1 LLLAAPLGA
10 DPVRVAT
17 YAGDFSRK
25 GPGLLLREL
34 LKEAPVPGTALIAQ
48 AAPDVILLTD
58 FDYDAGLVTLG
69 ALRDRLRA
77 QGLDLPHLFATRP
90 NTGMATGRDLD
101 GDGRLGGPRD
111 AQGFGYFSGQGGQ
124 AVLSRWPLTLIADHS
139 ALLWKDL
146 PGSAIAG
153 DDPGHDIQRLSS
165 SAHWVLRVD
174 HPNGPLDLL
183 TIAATPPVFDGPED
197 RNGRRNGDEIRFW
210 QFALQDGLTEV
221 PVILLGNLNLDPERG
236 EGLRHIARD
245 LLVDPRLQDPL
256 PRRATVK
263 WDGPGE
269 MRISYVLPDAALR
282 VEAAGITQPAPGAGP
297 HRLVWVDLAHP
308 GE

>member
-1 LLLAAPLGA
+1 M
-10 DPVRVAT
+10 AT

-34 LKEAPVPGTALIAQ
+34 LKEAPLPGTALIAQ
-48 AAPDVILLTD
+48 AKPDVILLTD
-58 FDYDAGLVTLG
+58 FDYDAGLVALG

-139 ALLWKDL
+139 ALLWQDL

-210 QFALQDGLTEV
+210 QLALQDGLTEV

-245 LLVDPRLQDPL
+245 LLADPRLQDPL
-256 PRRATVK
+256 PQRATVK

-282 VEAAGITQPAPGAGP
+282 VEAAGITQPASGAGP